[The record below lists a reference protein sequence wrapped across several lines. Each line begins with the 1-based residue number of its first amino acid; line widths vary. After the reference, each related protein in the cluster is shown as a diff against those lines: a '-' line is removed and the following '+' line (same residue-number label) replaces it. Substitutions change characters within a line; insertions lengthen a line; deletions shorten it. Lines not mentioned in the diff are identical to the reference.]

1 LSAGVVAELW
11 RFPVK
16 SMQGERID
24 GADVTEAGFAGDRAF
39 ALVDVETGK
48 VASAK
53 LPRLWGALLQCQ
65 ARTDGGRV
73 AITLGD
79 GTETATDDPDV
90 HARLSAYLGREVELT
105 TKAPAS
111 NRYLAAWPEIDGVM
125 PDADRQ
131 AYGIGDD
138 PDGTLTDFALAMAA
152 PKGTFFDVS
161 SLHVVARA
169 TLDRL
174 GEVQPGTRFAVER
187 YRPNVVVDGFEAFA
201 ENAWGT
207 GATLQLGGVTAAGV
221 IPTMRCIMTTLAQG
235 DLPRDNEVLRTI
247 TKTNRIEIPGM
258 GTWSCVGS
266 YAAVT
271 AGGRIAVG
279 DEVVV
284 S

>member
-1 LSAGVVAELW
+1 LSAVTELW
-11 RFPVK
+11 RYPVK

-24 GADVTEAGFAGDRAF
+24 VADVTESGFAGDRTW
-39 ALVDVETGK
+39 ALIDGETGK

-53 LPRLWGALLQCQ
+53 LPRLWGALLQCR
-65 ARTDGGRV
+65 ARTDGDRV
-73 AITLGD
+73 VITLGD
-79 GTETATDDPDV
+79 GSETATDDPDV
-90 HARLSAYLGREVELT
+90 HARLSAFLGRTVELT

-111 NRYLAAWPEIDGVM
+111 NRYLAAWPEMDGVM
-125 PDADRQ
+125 PDADRRS
-131 AYGIGDD
+131 YGIGED

-152 PKGTFFDVS
+152 PAGTFFDVS
-161 SLHVVARA
+161 ALHVVARE

-174 GEVQPGTRFAVER
+174 GEVQPASRFAIER
-187 YRPNVVVDGFEAFA
+187 YRPNVVVDGFDAFA
-201 ENAWGT
+201 ENAWGA
-207 GATLQLGGVTAAGV
+207 GATLQLGSVTAAGV

-235 DLPRDNEVLRTI
+235 DLPRDNETLRTL
-247 TKTNRIEIPGM
+247 TKTNRIEIPGL